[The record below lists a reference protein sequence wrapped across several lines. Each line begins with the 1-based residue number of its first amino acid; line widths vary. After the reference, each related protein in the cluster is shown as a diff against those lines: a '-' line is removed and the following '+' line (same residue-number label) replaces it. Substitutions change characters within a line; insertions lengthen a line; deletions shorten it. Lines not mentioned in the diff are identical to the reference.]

1 MKSGFP
7 LPGQGNFC
15 WAQLIDSPRNGLSI
29 HVFPLL
35 QYGNGHPNTA
45 LLPVRNRKGPTSHS
59 RTSPSSKSYY
69 IMKTYFDLPPV
80 TKTLIFVIGTVYLL
94 GLFFAP
100 LKEWMF
106 ENLAL
111 FSPFQS
117 FPFLGNHFRL
127 WQPFTFMFVDSSI
140 VSVGVDVFLLWTFG
154 TKVEKT
160 LGSTFF
166 AIFVFVCGLG
176 TAFSLFII
184 NHFFGLYHTRFIYGC
199 GGFCMATFIAFAWLN
214 PDHRILLVFPP
225 MNHSAK
231 WTAVIVFIITIL
243 LGLLP
248 NSEIA
253 AWPTLGTMVT
263 GLICMYVWRLWYR
276 YCSSFDDYDD
286 EADDY
291 ESYEIK

>member
-1 MKSGFP
+1 
-7 LPGQGNFC
+7 
-15 WAQLIDSPRNGLSI
+15 
-29 HVFPLL
+29 
-35 QYGNGHPNTA
+35 
-45 LLPVRNRKGPTSHS
+45 
-59 RTSPSSKSYY
+59 
-69 IMKTYFDLPPV
+69 MKTYFDLPPV

-94 GLFFAP
+94 GLFSAP
-100 LKEWMF
+100 LNDWMF
-106 ENLAL
+106 DNLVL
-111 FSPFQS
+111 FSPNDMFVGDHFQ
-117 FPFLGNHFRL
+117 L

-176 TAFSLFII
+176 IAFSLFII
-184 NHFFGLYHTRFIYGC
+184 NNFFALYHTRFIYGC

-214 PDHRILLVFPP
+214 PNRRILLVFPP
-225 MNHSAK
+225 MNHSAR
-231 WTAVIVFIITIL
+231 WAAVVVFIITIL

-248 NSEIA
+248 DSEIA

-276 YCSSFDDYDD
+276 KHSSFDDYNY
-286 EADDY
+286 EEEDY
-291 ESYEIK
+291 ERYMIK